1 MRDSRCTLLN
11 MDGVLIIDKPSGR
24 TSHDVVRN
32 VKQLLGAKK
41 AGHTG
46 TLDPLA
52 TGVLAVCINEATKLA
67 RFFVHDNKEYRATML
82 LGVRTDTL
90 DREGEVMARHEP
102 RLQEQEIREAVE
114 GLVGHI
120 EQKAPKYSAVK
131 FRGRPLYKWTRQG
144 VDIDPP
150 VRKVTV
156 HRIGVTEIQM
166 PYVTFVVSCS
176 KGTYIR
182 ALCAEIG
189 DRLGCGACL
198 FDLRRTRSGPFSQED
213 AVSLEGLSTGERVRI
228 LKENMVPL
236 AETLPGI
243 GAIVVDQNTED
254 RIRKGYQ
261 PGCGILRDANI
272 PSPGRGDLIKFV
284 ANNGRIVAVAQT
296 LFSPEDL
303 PLMGNDQQAVRIL
316 RVLN

>member
-1 MRDSRCTLLN
+1 

-32 VKQLLGAKK
+32 VKQLLGVKK

-67 RFFVHDNKEYRATML
+67 RFFVHDTKEYRATML

-90 DREGEVMARHEP
+90 DREGEVTARHEP

-114 GLVGHI
+114 GFVGHM

-131 FRGRPLYKWTRQG
+131 FKGRPLYKWTRQG
-144 VDIDPP
+144 VDVDPP
-150 VRKVTV
+150 VREVTV
-156 HRIGVTEIQM
+156 HRIRVTEIQM

-189 DRLGCGACL
+189 ERLGCGACL

-213 AVSLEGLSTGERVRI
+213 AVSLEGLSDGERARI

-236 AETLPGI
+236 AEILPGM
-243 GAIVVDQNTED
+243 GTIVVDQNTED